1 MPTSFTTIVQ
11 HLDAKAATAVPAATT
26 DPMLETDGAVRPFTI
41 GKYLVEVA
49 IFPGVTATATPSRQ
63 WFVALKIRGGGLS
76 FEART
81 VWRDFDDGVD
91 TIVGVRS
98 QLAEWGQA
106 LSQAGNAVKA
116 ATG

>member
-26 DPMLETDGAVRPFTI
+26 DPMLDTDGAVRPFTI

-49 IFPGVTATATPSRQ
+49 IFPGVTATETPSRQ
-63 WFVALKIRGGGLS
+63 WFVALKIRGQAAS
-76 FEART
+76 FEARG
-81 VWRDFDDGVD
+81 VWLDFSDGVVML
-91 TIVGVRS
+91 IGVRS
-98 QLAEWGQA
+98 QLAQWGQA